1 MVLKDDIEME
11 YDSDEGPKTGVAV
24 DQHHSDYL
32 LLTPPIF
39 QFLRFQWKIRRLFFF
54 FYNFKTYRINVQV
67 RELKLTAC
75 LQEKQYLESHVLL
88 WKCLSYTYLV

>member
-1 MVLKDDIEME
+1 MENMVLKDDIEME

-39 QFLRFQWKIRRLFFF
+39 QFLRFQ
-54 FYNFKTYRINVQV
+54 
-67 RELKLTAC
+67 
-75 LQEKQYLESHVLL
+75 
-88 WKCLSYTYLV
+88 